1 MIEALGMLGALAV
14 TAVPAGIIGKAL
26 DKHIRRREREVHREQ
41 ARQEQAE
48 IAALYKEVIL
58 KQIRGDI
65 SNDKPCI

>member
-14 TAVPAGIIGKAL
+14 VAVPAGIIGKAL
-26 DKHIRRREREVHREQ
+26 DKLIRRREREARREQ

-65 SNDKPCI
+65 